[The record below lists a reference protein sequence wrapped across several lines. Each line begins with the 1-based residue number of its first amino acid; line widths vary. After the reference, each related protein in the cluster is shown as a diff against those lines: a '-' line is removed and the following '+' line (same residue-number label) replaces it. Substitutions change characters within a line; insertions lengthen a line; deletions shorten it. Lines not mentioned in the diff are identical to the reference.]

1 MSKWAPLFIIHS
13 TIRPQPP
20 YVWIIHKRLADPSD
34 KVTGVA
40 QPSYGINSHSDFEPI
55 CTMLT
60 DHIHKSERLVHEAIN
75 PEQDLTWFQELRS
88 DPSVAQWL
96 LPFVIAPW
104 SKAQAEKSLV
114 TEGALV
120 Q

>member
-1 MSKWAPLFIIHS
+1 MTATNLVTKTPHPLPLQFDNFS
-13 TIRPQPP
+13 M
-20 YVWIIHKRLADPSD
+20 
-34 KVTGVA
+34 
-40 QPSYGINSHSDFEPI
+40 F
-55 CTMLT
+55 T
-60 DHIHKSERLVHEAIN
+60 DHIHKSERLVYETIDL
-75 PEQDLTWFQELRS
+75 EQDLKWYQELRS

>member
-1 MSKWAPLFIIHS
+1 MTATNLVTKTPHPLPLQFDNFS
-13 TIRPQPP
+13 M
-20 YVWIIHKRLADPSD
+20 
-34 KVTGVA
+34 
-40 QPSYGINSHSDFEPI
+40 F
-55 CTMLT
+55 T
-60 DHIHKSERLVHEAIN
+60 DHIHKSERLVYETID
-75 PEQDLTWFQELRS
+75 PEQDLKWYQELRS